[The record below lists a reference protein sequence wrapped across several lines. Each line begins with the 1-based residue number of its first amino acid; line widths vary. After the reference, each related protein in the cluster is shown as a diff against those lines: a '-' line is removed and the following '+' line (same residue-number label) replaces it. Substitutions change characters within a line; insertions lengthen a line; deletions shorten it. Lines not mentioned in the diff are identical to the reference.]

1 MKASGGVL
9 GAGKSASG
17 QGWTV
22 RISPLWGHSKD
33 GVAAVGGGALAAVGG
48 IAAGVGGVA
57 AGIGAAVGGIAGAYG
72 TVAGKLIDAV
82 FGGDKKNEKPPVN
95 NIMNDSRST
104 TTILNSVSN
113 QYDIYR
119 KTADDSFMLPNHRRE
134 YG

>member
-1 MKASGGVL
+1 MGVPGGAMDSIL
-9 GAGKSASG
+9 GA
-17 QGWTV
+17 V
-22 RISPLWGHSKD
+22 

-72 TVAGKLIDAV
+72 TVAGKLIDGF
-82 FGGDKKNEKPPVN
+82 FGTDKKNETPPVN

-104 TTILNSVSN
+104 TTVVNSISN